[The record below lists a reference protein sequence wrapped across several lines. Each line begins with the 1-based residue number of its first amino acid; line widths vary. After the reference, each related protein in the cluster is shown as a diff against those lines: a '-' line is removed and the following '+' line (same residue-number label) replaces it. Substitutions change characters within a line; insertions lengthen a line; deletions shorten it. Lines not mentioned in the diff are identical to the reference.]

1 MVLLLLLILF
11 HNSAFGRLP
20 HIFGSGS
27 SLLAT
32 MHGHV
37 PQETN
42 AMGTKWQSVTGRLA
56 MVSVGWSG
64 VWGVTP
70 TQEVPP
76 SQADINRASV

>member
-1 MVLLLLLILF
+1 
-11 HNSAFGRLP
+11 
-20 HIFGSGS
+20 
-27 SLLAT
+27 

-76 SQADINRASV
+76 SQADINRASVRAALYGRASVARPKV